1 MAKKKTLAPCQLL
14 IYFQS
19 FIASLATEQKDS
31 LLLEL
36 LSNGRG
42 SLDYAKN
49 MVSGDQGPEIAPS
62 IASEWCICGVCQPM
76 QTPEEDKCCANQ
88 QCATSYELF
97 CNICLNREVLSVA
110 IRARCDIRVEEP
122 DYESNSY
129 RKAAFRLYIV
139 WRFGK
144 LGWDGG
150 NRKVCPSCVVL
161 VVRRSYSASD
171 GQYMGFC
178 QSQDKQHL
186 KGSGNYPP
194 PPTKQAKESPF
205 LGAK

>member
-1 MAKKKTLAPCQLL
+1 MRCILDVHITGNYLSSCWVQNTLTPFQLL

-19 FIASLATEQKDS
+19 YIATLTNDQKDS

-49 MVSGDQGPEIAPS
+49 MVSGDRGAEMPPPSEAP
-62 IASEWCICGVCQPM
+62 EWCICGVCRPM
-76 QTPEEDKCCANQ
+76 QTPEEDKCCGKR
-88 QCATSYELF
+88 QCVTSYELF
-97 CNICLNREVLSVA
+97 RNICLDREVLSVA

-122 DYESNSY
+122 NYESNSY
-129 RKAAFRLYIV
+129 RKAAYRQYIL

-144 LGWDGG
+144 LGRG

-161 VVRRSYSASD
+161 VVRRTYPAAD
-171 GQYMGFC
+171 GQYMGFH
-178 QSQDKQHL
+178 QS
-186 KGSGNYPP
+186 
-194 PPTKQAKESPF
+194 
-205 LGAK
+205 